1 MNYQNYLLKRE
12 KDITIELKQIPFEG
26 YRNLPNDLISFM
38 NNYDIKKHYTISK
51 GFLMSFL
58 GNTFNGEFVR
68 INEFYEVNEFL
79 FLPQRRSKMLCIA
92 DNNQPNGGLNISLE
106 PDTYGQV
113 FSYRQGPGLD
123 EPYDE
128 YEIYVKVA
136 NSFTEFLDNLR
147 VFAEVVDGFRSVYQ
161 EIDFDGSKI
170 IYLPNI
176 IK

>member
-1 MNYQNYLLKRE
+1 MNYQNYLPKRE
-12 KDITIELKQIPFEG
+12 KDITIELKQIPFES
-26 YRNLPNDLISFM
+26 YRNLPNDLIYFM
-38 NNYDIKKHYTISK
+38 NNYDINNYYNIFSDPA
-51 GFLMSFL
+51 FFL
-58 GNTFNGEFVR
+58 GNTFNGKFIR
-68 INEFYEVNEFL
+68 INKFYEVNEFL
-79 FLPQRRSKMLCIA
+79 FLPERRSKMLCIA

-106 PDTYGQV
+106 ADTYGQV

-136 NSFTEFLDNLR
+136 DSFTEFLDNLR
-147 VFAEVVDGFRSVYQ
+147 VFAEVADDFNGFYQ
-161 EIDFDGSKI
+161 EIDYDGKEI